1 MRGVV
6 SRKMTRTVVPVSY
19 THLDVYKRQVEAL
32 SAAAGNAY
40 SMIPVDNA
48 TGNFVKVEQ
57 RVPVRIALTKD
68 NDPKQIALLRA
79 GLNVETK
86 VRIK

>member
-1 MRGVV
+1 ME
-6 SRKMTRTVVPVSY
+6 Y
-19 THLDVYKRQVEAL
+19 TDDAQVYRQITPI
-32 SAAAGNAY
+32 N
-40 SMIPVDNA
+40 
-48 TGNFVKVEQ
+48 T
-57 RVPVRIALTKD
+57 RVPVRITLTKD